1 MSERAGFQ
9 AGFGGAPPAGA
20 AAGGRGGRGGARG
33 RGGRGG
39 RGKDAEREWQ
49 PVTKLGRLVKERK
62 ITTIEE
68 IYLHSLPIKV
78 LILIDCLT
86 GMSRVEEKSG
96 FGWSL

>member
-20 AAGGRGGRGGARG
+20 AAGGRGVRGGARGRGGPRG

-78 LILIDCLT
+78 LILIDCLVIHNKNVT
-86 GMSRVEEKSG
+86 G
-96 FGWSL
+96 

>member
-9 AGFGGAPPAGA
+9 SGFGGAPAPGGA
-20 AAGGRGGRGGARG
+20 PGGRGGRGGARGRGGPRG

-49 PVTKLGRLVKERK
+49 PVTKLGRLVKEKK
-62 ITTIEE
+62 IKTIEE

-78 LILIDCLT
+78 C
-86 GMSRVEEKSG
+86 
-96 FGWSL
+96 F